1 MAKGIAPQS
10 ACFDPPGGQAG
21 ITLPRRP
28 ARMRHFA
35 LFIDNEVRGPLS
47 EYEVQDLIAAGTVN
61 GQTLCAPAGST
72 EWEPLANHFTF
83 GSTLKLNRAPAVE
96 KSEAELAAE
105 ANRLDPE
112 VRRSLLMYGL
122 ADGATVD
129 QISPAQAEAALA
141 GQIARIQA
149 ARRLHLIAGWSALV
163 LAGATG
169 ATLTLTDTPVA
180 RALGTAALSFTK
192 DDPRQAEL
200 ARRFETELRTF
211 EKLRADALAA
221 SFAAPTGGTPARAA
235 LLARLKV
242 NPATGF
248 NLRGEVDTAPL
259 AGLVGK
265 WNVKLDPAVRVFV
278 LPATPPET
286 VARKIEEQSNVLD
299 AVLAPV
305 LDDAGFDSLR
315 AEVVRGFPEF
325 PAAPESAR
333 LKTEVE
339 AMKLP
344 ELKAMIER
352 VEFRAQAAE
361 KAPATKDWSPQ
372 LRAFA
377 GQLRDLLARV
387 QTNVNP
393 VARGRRWSEF
403 NAGPGA
409 ELAAWVL
416 GADAREAKVDDKGA
430 FVLDETAKLDAA
442 AAATRV
448 LVTTQLNNDTVY
460 LAWGSKFLSCR
471 TLDSHEIPKE
481 QFLAREE
488 YKVVDKPATGGR
500 RCLAKARV
508 GGRELAVERVSPRWH
523 FLTVAREK
531 DPDSLVVAVDAETYA
546 KFAVGQ
552 VVPFETLAAL
562 QVFARPVE
570 SPVPAPLSPAE

>member
-1 MAKGIAPQS
+1 
-10 ACFDPPGGQAG
+10 
-21 ITLPRRP
+21 
-28 ARMRHFA
+28 MRHFA

-149 ARRLHLIAGWSALV
+149 ARRLHLIAGWSAFV

-169 ATLTLTDTPVA
+169 ATLALTDTPVA
-180 RALGTAALSFTK
+180 RALGSVALSFTK

-211 EKLRADALAA
+211 EKLRAAALAA
-221 SFAAPTGGTPARAA
+221 TFAAPTGGAPARAA

-242 NPATGF
+242 NTATGF

-278 LPATPPET
+278 LPAALPDT

-393 VARGRRWSEF
+393 VARGRRWSVF

-481 QFLAREE
+481 QFLAREA

-531 DPDSLVVAVDAETYA
+531 DADSLVVAVDEETYA

-552 VVPFETLAAL
+552 VVPFETLASL

>member
-1 MAKGIAPQS
+1 
-10 ACFDPPGGQAG
+10 
-21 ITLPRRP
+21 
-28 ARMRHFA
+28 MRHFA

-47 EYEVQDLIAAGTVN
+47 EYEVQDLIAAGTAN
-61 GQTLCAPAGST
+61 AQTLCAPAGST
-72 EWEPLANHFTF
+72 EWEPLSNHFTF
-83 GSTLKLNRAPAVE
+83 GSTLKLNRGPALE
-96 KSEAELAAE
+96 KTEAEIAAE

-141 GQIARIQA
+141 GKIASLQA
-149 ARRLHLIAGWSALV
+149 ARRRHLVAGWGAFA
-163 LAGATG
+163 LAGAAG
-169 ATLTLTDTPVA
+169 VTLALTDTPVS
-180 RALGTAALSFTK
+180 RLLGSAALSLTK
-192 DDPRQAEL
+192 DDPKLVDQSK
-200 ARRFETELRTF
+200 RFENELKTF
-211 EKLRADALAA
+211 EKLRAEALAA
-221 SFAAPTGGTPARAA
+221 TFAKPAGGAPARPV

-242 NPATGF
+242 NAGAGF
-248 NLRGEVDTAPL
+248 DLSGEVDTAPL

-278 LPATPPET
+278 LPAPLPED
-286 VARKIEEQSNVLD
+286 VARKVAEQSAVLD
-299 AVLAPV
+299 AVLSPM

-315 AEVVRGFPEF
+315 AEIVRNFPAF

-352 VEFRAQAAE
+352 VDFRARAAE
-361 KAPATKDWSPQ
+361 QAPATKDWAPK
-372 LRAFA
+372 LRAFSA
-377 GQLRDLLARV
+377 QLRDLQVR
-387 QTNVNP
+387 QQINGNP
-393 VARGRRWSEF
+393 AARGRRWSEF
-403 NAGPGA
+403 NAGTGA

-416 GADAREAKVDDKGA
+416 GANAREAKVDEKGA
-430 FVLDETAKLDAA
+430 FTLAETGKLDAA
-442 AAATRV
+442 AAGSR
-448 LVTTQLNNDTVY
+448 LLITTQLNNDTVY

-481 QFLAREE
+481 KFLAREE

-500 RCLAKARV
+500 RCVAKARV
-508 GGRELAVERVSPRWH
+508 GGRELTVERTSPRWY

-531 DPDSLVVAVDAETYA
+531 DADSLVVAVDADTHA

-552 VVPFETLAAL
+552 VVPLETLAEL

-570 SPVPAPLSPAE
+570 SPIPSPLNAAE

>member
-1 MAKGIAPQS
+1 
-10 ACFDPPGGQAG
+10 
-21 ITLPRRP
+21 
-28 ARMRHFA
+28 MRHFA

-149 ARRLHLIAGWSALV
+149 ARRLHLIAGWSAFV

-169 ATLTLTDTPVA
+169 AALALTDTPVA
-180 RALGTAALSFTK
+180 RALGSAALSFTK

-221 SFAAPTGGTPARAA
+221 TFAAPTGGAPARAA
-235 LLARLKV
+235 LLARLKA

-278 LPATPPET
+278 LPATLPEA

-299 AVLAPV
+299 AVLSPV

-315 AEVVRGFPEF
+315 AEVVRGFPAF
-325 PAAPESAR
+325 PAAPESTR

-352 VEFRAQAAE
+352 VDFRARAAE
-361 KAPATKDWSPQ
+361 QVPATKDWAPQ

-387 QTNVNP
+387 QTNGNP
-393 VARGRRWSEF
+393 AARGRRWSEF

-416 GADAREAKVDDKGA
+416 GADAREAKVDEKGA
-430 FVLDETAKLDAA
+430 FVLDETAKLDAS

-460 LAWGSKFLSCR
+460 LTWGSKFLSCR

-508 GGRELAVERVSPRWH
+508 GGRELTVERVSPRWH
-523 FLTVAREK
+523 FLTLAREK
-531 DPDSLVVAVDAETYA
+531 DTDSLVVAVDADTYA

-552 VVPFETLAAL
+552 VVPFETLATL

>member
-531 DPDSLVVAVDAETYA
+531 DPDSLVVAVDADTYA

>member
-1 MAKGIAPQS
+1 
-10 ACFDPPGGQAG
+10 
-21 ITLPRRP
+21 
-28 ARMRHFA
+28 MRHFA

-149 ARRLHLIAGWSALV
+149 ARRLHLIAGWSAFV

-169 ATLTLTDTPVA
+169 ATLALTDTPVA
-180 RALGTAALSFTK
+180 RALGSVALSFTK

-221 SFAAPTGGTPARAA
+221 TFAAPTGGAPARAA

-242 NPATGF
+242 NTATGF

-278 LPATPPET
+278 LPAALPDT

-325 PAAPESAR
+325 SAAPESAR

-481 QFLAREE
+481 QFLAREA

-531 DPDSLVVAVDAETYA
+531 DADSLVVAVDEETYA

-552 VVPFETLAAL
+552 VVPFETLASL